1 MNVNEYR
8 KSSLLDVMT
17 DLAKLDY
24 LSSLKYMTREQS
36 QNLSLKLR
44 DIPAGEMPLR
54 DWNAAINYLSQ
65 GPPADEVETAKA
77 RLIAALQDPDDR
89 EN

>member
-1 MNVNEYR
+1 MNVDR
-8 KSSLLDVMT
+8 LLKSSLLDVMAT
-17 DLAKLDY
+17 LAQTDY
-24 LSSLKYMTREQS
+24 LSDLKFMTREQL

-44 DIPAGEMPLR
+44 DIPAGEVPLR
-54 DWNAAINYLSQ
+54 DWNAAIQYLAQ
-65 GPPADEVETAKA
+65 GPPAEDCETAKA